1 VAQSPGIVVVGANLA
16 GGRAVEELRKQGF
29 DGPITMIGEE
39 PERPYERPPLSKEF
53 LRGEQPLEKA
63 FLRPE
68 EWYAEHDIEML
79 LGVRADRIDL
89 GVRAVEL
96 HDGRT
101 VPFERLLLVTGGR
114 PRVLSSPGAE
124 LEGITT
130 FRTYEDAAWLSEQ
143 LKPGARVVVVGA
155 GFIGSEI
162 AASARVLGCEV
173 TLFEAEAVPLVRALG
188 EQVGQIHGEIHRET
202 GVDLHSGIKVE
213 GFEGDS
219 RVRRVLTSE
228 GAFDAD
234 VVVVGVG
241 IMPNVELAQEA
252 GIAVSNGIDVDEYC
266 RTSAPGVFAAGDVAK
281 HPNPYC
287 GESIRVEHWQ
297 NAQNQ
302 GAAAARAMLD
312 KGEPF
317 AEVPWFWSDQY
328 DLNLQMA
335 GHPLRWDELVFRGD
349 VDSRKFSVFY
359 LDHGRL
365 VAAVGFNRAKDVR
378 GARALIEARMSPPPA
393 VLADESTDLRALAKE
408 KQAEQ
413 KQT

>member
-1 VAQSPGIVVVGANLA
+1 MAQSPRIVIVGANLA

-29 DGPITMIGEE
+29 DGPITMIGDE
-39 PERPYERPPLSKEF
+39 PQRPYERPPLSKEF

-63 FLRPE
+63 FLRPA
-68 EWYAEHDIEML
+68 EWYSENDIEML

-89 GVRAVEL
+89 AGRAVEL

-101 VPFERLLLVTGGR
+101 VPFEKLLLVTGGR
-114 PRVLSSPGAE
+114 PRTLAAPGAD
-124 LEGITT
+124 LEGIHT
-130 FRTYEDAAWLSEQ
+130 FRTYEDAKALSEQ

-162 AASARVLGCEV
+162 AASARTLGCEV

-188 EQVGQIHGEIHRET
+188 EQVGKIHGEIHREN
-202 GVDLHSGIKVE
+202 GVDLRTGIKVE

-219 RVRRVLTSE
+219 HVRRALTSE

-234 VVVVGVG
+234 VVIVGVG
-241 IMPNVELAQEA
+241 IAPNVELAQEA
-252 GIAVSNGIDVDEYC
+252 GIAVSNGIDVDELC
-266 RTSAPGVFAAGDVAK
+266 RTSAPSVFAAGDVAR

-287 GESIRVEHWQ
+287 REPIRVEHWQ

-335 GHPLRWDELVFRGD
+335 GHPLHWDELVFRGD
-349 VDSRKFSVFY
+349 VDARKFSVFY
-359 LDHGRL
+359 LDNGRL

-378 GARALIEARMSPPPA
+378 GARALIEAGITPA
-393 VLADESTDLRALAKE
+393 PSVLSDESTDLRALAK
-408 KQAEQ
+408 QQ